1 MPFTRID
8 TSLLWYCSTSLGSCT
23 MTEHTHSTA
32 EEATAEGVTAN
43 DVAAHT
49 QPQEGVVQFAFGL
62 SPEPGIEPSG
72 ELRAW
77 REMLMRLG
85 LIGQDPERY
94 DGFAFGNLSE
104 RVRPTADT
112 DKLVISASQTA
123 HLHRD
128 NPAAWVTVDDV
139 SLERFWAEARGKHP
153 PSSETMTHA
162 MIYAAEP
169 RASWVFH
176 AHSPEIFR
184 AADQLN
190 LPATPADVPYGSPA
204 MAQAV
209 AHLLNN
215 NMSRPLVFVTA
226 GHEDGVFAL
235 GPTARDTG
243 GLLVSYLAR
252 AIALGGD

>member
-1 MPFTRID
+1 
-8 TSLLWYCSTSLGSCT
+8 
-23 MTEHTHSTA
+23 MTEHSPSDLPA
-32 EEATAEGVTAN
+32 
-43 DVAAHT
+43 DS
-49 QPQEGVVQFAFGL
+49 QPEQEGVVQFAFGL
-62 SPEPGIEPSG
+62 SQEPGLEPSH

-77 REMLMRLG
+77 REMLMRLE
-85 LIGQDPERY
+85 LIGQTPERY
-94 DGFAFGNLSE
+94 EGFAYGNLSE
-104 RVRPTADT
+104 RVRGDDGR

-139 SLERFWAEARGKHP
+139 SLTRFWAEARGKHP

-169 RASWVFH
+169 KANWVFH

-184 AADQLN
+184 AAKRLK

-209 AHLLNN
+209 ADLLSS
-215 NMSRPLVFVTA
+215 NMSRPLVFITA
-226 GHEDGVFAL
+226 GHEDGVFAF
-235 GPTARDTG
+235 GPTARDAG

-252 AIALGGD
+252 ALALSGED